1 MKSSLL
7 TLYYLLANT
16 GLLLNI
22 SYLLDTRV
30 NLKRM
35 LAATIVELLAARD
48 QSTISSE
55 PPDSRTQKG
64 RAASSTSSVS
74 SRLRFGLRT
83 VLGKV

>member
-1 MKSSLL
+1 M
-7 TLYYLLANT
+7 
-16 GLLLNI
+16 NI

-35 LAATIVELLAARD
+35 LAAAIVELLAARD

-64 RAASSTSSVS
+64 RAASSTSSSVS

>member
-1 MKSSLL
+1 M
-7 TLYYLLANT
+7 
-16 GLLLNI
+16 NI